1 MRITLFLS
9 VFLFFNSINAQE
21 CFPENKK
28 EKKLVKKIEN
38 LIEKRAYYDA
48 FDKLRG
54 KDDFAVF
61 HSLKSEILWR
71 RGDYF
76 NAETE
81 ALRTI
86 SICPDSFP
94 KAYYFIGEIAY
105 NRKDYLNADNC
116 KHTCIPL
123 VPEGSQFR

>member
-38 LIEKRAYYDA
+38 LIEKKAYYDA

-61 HSLKSEILWR
+61 HALESEILWR

-76 NAETE
+76 KAETSTRK
-81 ALRTI
+81 ASRTY
-86 SICPDSFP
+86 SSRTGACSPSKRTD
-94 KAYYFIGEIAY
+94 
-105 NRKDYLNADNC
+105 RKS
-116 KHTCIPL
+116 
-123 VPEGSQFR
+123 VV